1 MNDHWNSNHYKNPLS
16 LAQALIRC
24 QTVTPTSS
32 SNALDT
38 LERAL
43 QTLGFLTWR
52 VPFPR
57 TGPPEVDNLYAR
69 LGTKGR
75 NFCFAGHVDVVP
87 PGPGWTVDPFAATVV
102 NSHLFGRGA
111 VDMKGAIACFVAAV
125 ARILGC
131 QKNLPGS
138 VSLLI
143 TGDEEGV
150 ALHGTRRVLS
160 WLHEHEEKLDA
171 CLVGEP
177 TNPHSLGE
185 MIKIGRRG
193 SLNAQLH
200 VFGLQG
206 HVAYPHLADNPLD
219 RLLSMLMAL
228 RSYPLDNGS
237 AHFQPSTLTLT
248 NFDVGNSSPNV
259 IPAEARAAFNIRFN
273 DRQTGEGLKRW
284 IRSCC
289 DSIGGRYALTCTVS
303 GEPFLTAP
311 GQLTHV
317 VHKAVH
323 EVTGHTP
330 VLSTSGGTSDARFI
344 QTVCPVVE
352 FGLVGRTMHKKDE
365 STSLADLE
373 VLTEIYQHV
382 LEGYFANSPSAKY
395 VPSTYKEPQ
404 ERAGRDRE

>member
-1 MNDHWNSNHYKNPLS
+1 MNGNHYSNPLP

-24 QTVTPTSS
+24 HSVTPASS
-32 SNALDT
+32 SSALDV
-38 LERAL
+38 LERVL

-57 TGPPEVDNLYAR
+57 AGPPEVDNLYAR

-87 PGPGWTVDPFAATVV
+87 PGQGWTVDPFAATVV

-111 VDMKGAIACFVAAV
+111 VDMKGAVACFVAAV
-125 ARILGC
+125 SRILGR
-131 QKNLPGS
+131 QKKIPGS
-138 VSLLI
+138 VSFLI

-150 ALHGTRRVLS
+150 ALHGTRMVLS
-160 WLHEHEEKLDA
+160 WLYERKEQLDA

-177 TNPHSLGE
+177 SNPHFVGE

-193 SLNAQLH
+193 SLNAQLK

-206 HVAYPHLADNPLD
+206 HVAYPDLADNPID

-228 RSYPLDNGS
+228 RSSPIDSGS
-237 AHFQPSTLTLT
+237 THFQPSTLTLS
-248 NFDVGNSSPNV
+248 NIDVGNSSPNI
-259 IPAEARAAFNIRFN
+259 IPAEAQAAFNIRFN
-273 DRQTGEGLKRW
+273 DRQTGERLERW
-284 IRSCC
+284 IQSCC
-289 DSIGGRYALTCTVS
+289 DSIGGRYSLKYIIS

-311 GQLTHV
+311 GPLTHI
-317 VHKAVH
+317 VHQAVH
-323 EVTGHTP
+323 RVTGHTP

-352 FGLVGRTMHKKDE
+352 FGLVGQTMHKKDE
-365 STSLADLE
+365 STSLTDLE
-373 VLTEIYQHV
+373 ALTEIYQHV
-382 LEGYFANSPSAKY
+382 LEGYFANPPAL
-395 VPSTYKEPQ
+395 P
-404 ERAGRDRE
+404 